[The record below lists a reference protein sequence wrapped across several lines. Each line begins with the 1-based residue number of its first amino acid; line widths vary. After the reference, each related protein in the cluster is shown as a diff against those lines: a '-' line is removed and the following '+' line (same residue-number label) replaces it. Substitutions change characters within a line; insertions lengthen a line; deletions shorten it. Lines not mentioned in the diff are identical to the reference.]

1 MTIKPSPQA
10 PSGSPVR
17 PGETVPRVRDGDVT
31 SATFGYLGAIFLGPV
46 IPLIVYAIMARRSS
60 FVRYHAATAA
70 NLSIS
75 CALYGLCCAI
85 VGGLLALDSVT
96 VGLVVGVTLI
106 FALWVTMLR
115 YLIRGVAAANRGDRN
130 EIPGWICARIL
141 T

>member
-10 PSGSPVR
+10 PSGSPAW
-17 PGETVPRVRDGDVT
+17 PGGTVPQVRDGDVT

-60 FVRYHAATAA
+60 FARYHAATAA

-85 VGGLLALDSVT
+85 VGGLLALDSIT